1 MRRTLAV
8 AGLIFSLY
16 GTSALAQGGAGS
28 PRPQDLYCTGT
39 ITNEDV
45 PQDTYVITGEGSNYK
60 ITFTEGDYVYLNKGA
75 AAGLKVGDTF
85 SAIRK
90 VEDPTE
96 IDWAKWQSQI
106 IKRMG
111 TWWEDEGRVTVT
123 VVNPNTAIAQVSN
136 TCNYLQR
143 GDTLLP
149 YKELLAPPLKS
160 EANFD
165 RFAPPSGKAMAMVMI
180 GKAFQ
185 VSFGTNDVFYVNLG
199 SAQGV
204 KVGDYFRIFRYT
216 GTQHETAYQT
226 RDAAFDMEKNDTIY
240 GRVYGFGVTGDKK
253 KWNWQNTP
261 REVIGEG
268 IVLRTGTNSATILT
282 TYSLRDFY
290 VGDYVEVE

>member
-1 MRRTLAV
+1 MRRTLV
-8 AGLIFSLY
+8 LAGLIFSLY
-16 GTSALAQGGAGS
+16 GTSAVAQTSPAS

-45 PQDTYVITGEGSNYK
+45 PRDTYVITGEGSNYK

-149 YKELLAPPLKS
+149 FKERLAPPLKS

-226 RDAAFDMEKNDTIY
+226 RDAAFDLETNDTIY

-253 KWNWQNTP
+253 KWNWENTP

-290 VGDYVEVE
+290 VGDYVELE

>member
-1 MRRTLAV
+1 MRGKTVL
-8 AGLIFSLY
+8 AGLLFSLA
-16 GTSALAQGGAGS
+16 GHAVLAQANPAS
-28 PRPQDLYCTGT
+28 PSPHDLYCNGT

-45 PQDTYVITGEGSNYK
+45 PKDTYVITGEGSNYK

-75 AAGLKVGDTF
+75 GQGVKVGDTY
-85 SAIRK
+85 SVIRK

-96 IDWAKWQSQI
+96 IDWSKWQNQI
-106 IKRMG
+106 IRRMG

-123 VVNPNTAIAQVSN
+123 VVNPDTSIATVSN
-136 TCNYLQR
+136 SCNYVQR

-149 YKELLAPPLKS
+149 FHERPAPPLKS
-160 EANFD
+160 EDHFD
-165 RFAPPSGKAMAMVMI
+165 RFAPTSGKAMAMVMI

-185 VSFGTNDVFYVNLG
+185 ISFGTNDVFFVNLG

-226 RDAAFDMEKNDTIY
+226 RDFAFDAATNDTIY

-282 TYSLRDFY
+282 TYTLRDFY
-290 VGDYVEVE
+290 VGDYVEIE

>member
-1 MRRTLAV
+1 MRGKIVL
-8 AGLIFSLY
+8 AGLLFSLC
-16 GTSALAQGGAGS
+16 GTAALAQSSPAA
-28 PRPQDLYCTGT
+28 PRPQDLYCNGT

-45 PQDTYVITGEGSNYK
+45 PRDTYVITGEGSNYK

-75 AAGLKVGDTF
+75 AQGVKVGDQY
-85 SAIRK
+85 SVIRS
-90 VEDPTE
+90 VVDPTE
-96 IDWAKWQSQI
+96 YDWSKWQSQI
-106 IKRMG
+106 IRRMG
-111 TWWEDEGRVTVT
+111 TWWEDEGRVTVV
-123 VVNPNTAIAQVSN
+123 VVNTNTAVAQVSN
-136 TCNYLQR
+136 SCNYVQR

-149 YKELLAPPLKS
+149 FKERVAPPLKS
-160 EANFD
+160 EDKFD

-226 RDAAFDMEKNDTIY
+226 RDAAFDLETNDTIY

-253 KWNWQNTP
+253 KWNWENTP

-290 VGDYVEVE
+290 VGDYVELE